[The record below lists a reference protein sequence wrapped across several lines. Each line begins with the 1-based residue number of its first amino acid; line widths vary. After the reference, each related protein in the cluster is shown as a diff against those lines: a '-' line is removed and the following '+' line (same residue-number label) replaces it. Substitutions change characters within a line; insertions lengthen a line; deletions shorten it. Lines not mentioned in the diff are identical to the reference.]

1 MYQPARK
8 NQIQGQTI
16 ISTLIGIAVF
26 LILTNA
32 LFTLVR
38 GSFSILSFNRARI
51 TARHLAQEKI
61 ELVRNLP
68 YNNIGTSGGIPSGTI
83 AQQEIVTRNGLS
95 FTVDTDVIYIDD
107 PFDTKVPNDLLPTDY
122 KRIRVAV
129 SWGGVSASRNNPVVL
144 VTDIS
149 PKGVETTAG
158 GGTLSVFVIDA
169 NGQPVPQ
176 ADVTI
181 TAATTPAVNLSLQ
194 TADNGRLILPGAP
207 TCTACYHITISKSGY
222 SSERTY
228 ATSEIANPTKPHLTI
243 LSGKLTEVA
252 FSIDHTSTLTIH
264 TTDNRTSGFLPKGP
278 ISFHMQGAKTLG
290 TSTNGTLIYKYDQTL
305 TTDATGTLN
314 LDEIEWDNYEIA
326 MTGTNPD
333 ISGINTFLPVSLS
346 PGIIKDI
353 TIATDAHS
361 TNSLLLTFLDTSNQ
375 KIASVSATINTT
387 PTVQT
392 IVSGQ
397 SSDPDFGQSFFSN
410 ISAQS
415 YQITATASGFL
426 DYSGNV
432 SVSGRSQQTVIL
444 TPQ

>member
-1 MYQPARK
+1 MSRK
-8 NQIQGQTI
+8 NISGQTL

-68 YNNIGTSGGIPSGTI
+68 YNKIGTTGGIPSGTLL
-83 AQQEIVTRNGLS
+83 QQEIVSRNGLS
-95 FTVDTDVIYIDD
+95 FTIDTDVIYVDD
-107 PFDTKVPNDLLPTDY
+107 PFDMTVPNDLLPTDY

-129 SWGGVSASRNNPVVL
+129 SWGGVAASRDNPVIL

-149 PKGVETTAG
+149 PKGVESTAG
-158 GGTLSVFVIDA
+158 GGTLSVFVINA

-176 ADVTI
+176 ADVVV
-181 TAATTPAVNLSLQ
+181 TANTTPAVNLTLQ
-194 TADNGRLILPGAP
+194 TGDNGRLILPGAP

-252 FSIDHTSTLTIH
+252 FSIDRSSSLAIH
-264 TTDNRTSGFLPKGP
+264 STDNRASGFIPKGTL
-278 ISFHMQGAKTLG
+278 SFQMRGSKTIG
-290 TSTNGTLIYKYDQTL
+290 TSTNGTSVYKYDQTL
-305 TTDATGTLN
+305 TTDGSGTFSLN
-314 LDEIEWDNYEIA
+314 SLEWDNYQIVT
-326 MTGTNPD
+326 TGTNPD
-333 ISGINTFLPVSLS
+333 ISGSSSFLPITLP
-346 PGIIKDI
+346 PGVAKDI
-353 TIATDAHS
+353 ILASDIHT
-361 TNSLLLTFLDTSNQ
+361 TNSLLMTFIDTSNL
-375 KIASVSATINTT
+375 KIASVSATLNTS
-387 PTVQT
+387 PAKT
-392 IVSGQ
+392 ILSGQ
-397 SSDPDFGQSFFSN
+397 SSDPDSGQAFFSN
-410 ISAQS
+410 LSAQT
-415 YQITATASGFL
+415 YQITATASGYV
-426 DYSGNV
+426 DYSGTV
-432 SVSGRSQQTVIL
+432 SVNGRSQETVIL